1 MASTSSANRQEILR
15 ENESERER
23 EREHER
29 EKEKERSAER
39 EKPTSSI
46 IRILIIGGAA
56 AVFFS

>member
-1 MASTSSANRQEILR
+1 VASTSSANRQEILR

-23 EREHER
+23 ER
-29 EKEKERSAER
+29 EKERSAER

>member
-1 MASTSSANRQEILR
+1 VASTSSANRQEILR

-23 EREHER
+23 ERER
-29 EKEKERSAER
+29 EKERSAER